1 MLHCLLFVGEDKYS
15 LCICWLLPDE
25 LIPSL
30 HSFLGG
36 FDATSSLFERGTDE
50 ISSSIWAR

>member
-25 LIPSL
+25 LMPSL

-36 FDATSSLFERGTDE
+36 FDAISWLNEVGTDE
-50 ISSSIWAR
+50 ISSSIWER